1 MSTEDVIIF
10 SIVIALVSFSFYR
23 KYAKKRNSPDGE
35 KAENG
40 SMSSSGS
47 GKEDDYE
54 PYSKK

>member
-35 KAENG
+35 KAEKG
-40 SMSSSGS
+40 SISSSGS

-54 PYSKK
+54 PY